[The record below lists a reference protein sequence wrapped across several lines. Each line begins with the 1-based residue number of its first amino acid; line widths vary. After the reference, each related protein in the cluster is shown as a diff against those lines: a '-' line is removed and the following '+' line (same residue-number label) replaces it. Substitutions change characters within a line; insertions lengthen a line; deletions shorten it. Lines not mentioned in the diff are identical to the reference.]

1 MKSYIY
7 QDEKSHKFWAVGQQ
21 GNELHISWG
30 KVGTQGQ
37 SQIKSFADAA
47 VAEKAELK
55 LIAEK
60 TKKGYVEDASAN
72 VHIPPV
78 TKVTPDVETSPE
90 SKNKRPWLADDA
102 AIPLTEDLNRFA
114 FPHRSRPRDIN
125 YLHKD
130 GQIWKRI
137 ANNTRAYDPDN
148 NYRSYPENW
157 QQAFT
162 ELQMRIL
169 GNKQTGSAQSDAALL
184 WSFWNSYSADELVDD
199 LIIRCGLETTVEIAL
214 LALQLKYKSVKGV
227 VTTIIPPDHEAESLP
242 NWHQRLCHH
251 LSLASEN
258 EWQRCV
264 DKVLTAIPT
273 LSPARQPFAAL
284 LLPERPD
291 IANAM
296 ALRYADQNV
305 PAMTWLRLVI
315 TDDTALST
323 VEKYDFP
330 PLYRDFRNF
339 RAYLA
344 MLLANNGIRG
354 VSQILLEFT
363 EEHSDNPTYLFERNS
378 ETENLVKW
386 LWKTNHPDA
395 IQILILAVIGK
406 KKHLE
411 YLSKACQKHPAAAIA
426 AYATLLAIHEDAQWR
441 NALIKLITIRPE
453 LVCDVIPW
461 VNAKAAGI
469 LSECRPQPVA
479 EECEYATVD
488 MLPELFVSP
497 PWMTKEKKKN
507 TPVFDLPVLPV
518 PSVSDITP
526 EITKTITRSFSVAH
540 FQQIAQQQATKQTL
554 FTDLPAMKKVSWE
567 ANFVSLTPEQQI
579 LWHLGFDEWMKGE
592 GEGKYEKIPAP
603 QSAIDALLR
612 FDFPALKDEFTRYH
626 NQHSDHWHSW
636 NAWHIYALC
645 YLPGKQSIEFLN
657 KIINEERFKGELD
670 ILAIFGSAAIPAFM
684 TCLQREPQRLWIF
697 TLFLGVSELA
707 LPMAQRLQK
716 KMSYDDARNWLT
728 DYPHHA
734 AAGLLPV
741 ALGKHCQNREYA
753 RQALRLL
760 VNINQRE
767 TIEEIAQGYNQPDV
781 LAALA
786 TLFDSDPLEEYPA
799 KIAPLPGFYQFTL
812 WRRPRLKSN
821 NLPLPDDAM
830 RHLGTMLSFPR
841 DITAYAGLDI
851 IREIFTRES
860 LADFGWDLYTA
871 WMESGAPAKENWAF
885 TSLGILGND
894 DTARKLTPLIRAWPG
909 ESQHKRAVS
918 GLDVLADIGSDVALM
933 LLNGIARKIKFK
945 ALQEHA
951 REKINIVAENR
962 GLTMAELEDRLAP
975 DLGLDINGSL
985 TLDFGPRQFTVGF
998 NETLK
1003 PVVRDANGKVL
1014 KDLPKPNQSDD
1025 KTLATDAVNLFKQL
1039 KKDVRAIAS
1048 QQITRLEQ
1056 AMCQRRR
1063 WTTEQFRLFMV
1074 EHPLVRHLTRRL
1086 LWGVYTEENTLIA
1099 CFRVA
1104 EDSTYSD
1111 MQDELFTLPAGN
1123 IGIPHMLEIPPES
1136 AAAFRQIY
1144 ADYELLP
1151 PFQQLD
1157 RGSYRLADN
1166 ERNTHELTR
1175 WSGRLCQA
1183 GRIVGL
1189 ERRGWQRLEESGSV
1203 YAMRKS
1209 TPYGDLEL
1217 ETEHFS
1223 LIYGETGY
1231 GDLLPVESVKI
1242 TSPDDRYGKQP
1253 LLTFSMLDDITASEL
1268 INDIESLFD

>member
-1 MKSYIY
+1 MRHFIY
-7 QDEKSHKFWAVGQQ
+7 QDEKSHKFWAVEQQ
-21 GNELHISWG
+21 DNELHISWG
-30 KVGTQGQ
+30 KIGTHGQ

-47 VAEKAELK
+47 AAAKAQQK

-60 TKKGYVEDASAN
+60 TKKGYVENASAN
-72 VHIPPV
+72 VHIPPI
-78 TKVTPDVETSPE
+78 TKATPEVETSPE
-90 SKNKRPWLADDA
+90 SKNQRPWLADDA
-102 AIPLTEDLNRFA
+102 VIRLTDDINRFA
-114 FPHRSRPRDIN
+114 FPHRSRPREIN

-130 GQIWKRI
+130 GQIWQLI
-137 ANNTRAYDPDN
+137 ANNTKAYDPAN

-157 QQAFT
+157 QQAFA
-162 ELQMRIL
+162 ELQMRVQ
-169 GNKQTGSAQSDAALL
+169 GNQQTGSVQSDAALL
-184 WSFWNSYSADELVDD
+184 WSFWNSYSADELIDD
-199 LIIRCGLETTVEIAL
+199 LVIRCGLESAVEIAL
-214 LALQLKYKSVKGV
+214 LALQLRYKPVKAD
-227 VTTIIPPDHEAESLP
+227 VTTIIPPDLKAESLP

-251 LSLASEN
+251 LSLASED

-264 DKVLTAIPT
+264 DKVLAAIPS

-284 LLPERPD
+284 LIPERPD

-296 ALRYADQNV
+296 ALHYADQNV
-305 PAMTWLRLVI
+305 PAMTWLSMMVS
-315 TDDTALST
+315 DDVALAT
-323 VEKYDFP
+323 LEKYGFP
-330 PLYRDFRNF
+330 PLYNDFRK
-339 RAYLA
+339 YLA
-344 MLLANNGIRG
+344 TLLANNGMRG
-354 VSQILLEFT
+354 VSRILLKLPVDYPVKYTDLFT
-363 EEHSDNPTYLFERNS
+363 HIHANAED
-378 ETENLVKW
+378 LVKW

-395 IQILILAVIGK
+395 IQILILGVNGK

-426 AYATLLAIHEDAQWR
+426 AYATLLAIHEDKEWR
-441 NALIKLITIRPE
+441 KALVKLITATPE

-488 MLPELFVSP
+488 MLPELLVSP

-518 PSVSDITP
+518 PSVSDVTP
-526 EITKTITRSFSVAH
+526 EITKKLTRTYLVTH

-554 FTDLPAMKKVSWE
+554 FTDLPPIKKASWE
-567 ANFVSLTPEQQI
+567 KHLIPLTPEQQI
-579 LWHLGFDEWMKGE
+579 LWHLGFEKWRESGE
-592 GEGKYEKIPAP
+592 KIYEKIPAP
-603 QSAIDALLR
+603 QSAVDALLR
-612 FDFPALKDEFTRYH
+612 FDFPALNAEFVQYH
-626 NQHSDHWHSW
+626 NNAYKSW
-636 NAWHIYALC
+636 NLIALC
-645 YLPGKQSIEFLN
+645 YLPGQQAISFLN
-657 KIINEERFKGELD
+657 QIVKEDNYSGEGN

-684 TCLQREPQRLWIF
+684 ACLQRDPRRLCF
-697 TLFLGVSELA
+697 FPFFLGVSELA
-707 LPMAQRLQK
+707 LPMAQQLQK
-716 KMSYDDARNWLT
+716 KMSYEDARNWLT
-728 DYPHHA
+728 DYPRHA

-741 ALGKHCQNREYA
+741 ALGKKGKDRDCV

-760 VNINQRE
+760 VNLNQRE

-799 KIAPLPGFYQFTL
+799 KIAPLSGFYQFTL

-821 NLPLPDDAM
+821 NLPLSDDAM

-860 LADFGWDLYTA
+860 LAEFGWDLYTA
-871 WMESGAPAKENWAF
+871 WTEAGAPAKENWAF

-975 DLGLDINGSL
+975 DLGLDSSGSL
-985 TLDFGPRQFTVGF
+985 ILDFGPRKFTVGF
-998 NETLK
+998 DETLK
-1003 PVVRDANGKVL
+1003 PVVCDANGKVL

-1063 WTTEQFRLFMV
+1063 WTAEQFRLFLV

-1086 LWGVYTEENTLIA
+1086 LWGVYNDENALIT

-1111 MQDELFTLPAGN
+1111 AQDELFMLPAGN
-1123 IGIPHMLEIPPES
+1123 IGIPHVLEISPES

-1151 PFQQLD
+1151 PFQQLE
-1157 RGSYRLADN
+1157 RGSYHLADN

-1175 WSGRLCQA
+1175 WQGRLCQA

-1203 YAMRKS
+1203 YAMRKT
-1209 TPYGDLEL
+1209 TPHGDLEL
-1217 ETEHFS
+1217 ETEPFS

-1231 GDLLPVESVKI
+1231 GDQLPVESVKI
-1242 TSPDDRYGKQP
+1242 TSPDDRYGKQSS
-1253 LLTFSMLDDITASEL
+1253 LTFSMLDDITASEL

>member
-1 MKSYIY
+1 MRHFIY
-7 QDEKSHKFWAVGQQ
+7 QDEKSHKFWAVEQQ

-30 KVGTQGQ
+30 KVGTKGQ

-47 VAEKAELK
+47 AAAKAELK

-60 TKKGYVEDASAN
+60 TKKGYVENASAN
-72 VHIPPV
+72 VHIPPI
-78 TKVTPDVETSPE
+78 TKATPEVETSPE
-90 SKNKRPWLADDA
+90 SKNQRPWLADDA
-102 AIPLTEDLNRFA
+102 VIRLTDDINRFA
-114 FPHRSRPRDIN
+114 FPHRSRPREIN

-130 GQIWKRI
+130 GQIWQLI
-137 ANNTRAYDPDN
+137 ANNTRAYDPAN

-157 QQAFT
+157 QQAFA
-162 ELQMRIL
+162 ELQMRVQ
-169 GNKQTGSAQSDAALL
+169 GNQQTGSAQSDAALL
-184 WSFWNSYSADELVDD
+184 WCFWNSYSADELVDD
-199 LIIRCGLETTVEIAL
+199 LVIRCGLESAVEIAL
-214 LALQLKYKSVKGV
+214 LALQLRYKPVKGA
-227 VTTIIPPDHEAESLP
+227 VTTIIPPNHEAESLP
-242 NWHQRLCHH
+242 SWHQRLCHH
-251 LSLASEN
+251 LSLASED

-291 IANAM
+291 IAHAI

-305 PAMTWLRLVI
+305 PAMTWLSMMVS
-315 TDDTALST
+315 DDVALAIQ
-323 VEKYDFP
+323 EKYGFP
-330 PLYRDFRNF
+330 PLYNDFRK
-339 RAYLA
+339 YLA
-344 MLLANNGIRG
+344 TLLANNGMRG
-354 VSQILLEFT
+354 VSRILLKLPVDYPVKYTDLFT
-363 EEHSDNPTYLFERNS
+363 HIHANAED
-378 ETENLVKW
+378 LVKW

-395 IQILILAVIGK
+395 IQILILGVNGK

-426 AYATLLAIHEDAQWR
+426 AYATLLAIHENNEWR
-441 NALIKLITIRPE
+441 KALVKLITATPE
-453 LVCDVIPW
+453 LVCEVIPW

-469 LSECRPQPVA
+469 LSECRPLPVA

-488 MLPELFVSP
+488 MLPELLVSP

-518 PSVSDITP
+518 PSVSDVTP
-526 EITKTITRSFSVAH
+526 EITKKLTRTYLVTH

-554 FTDLPAMKKVSWE
+554 FTDLPPIKKASWE
-567 ANFVSLTPEQQI
+567 KHLIPLTPEQQI
-579 LWHLGFDEWMKGE
+579 LWHLGFEKWRESGE
-592 GEGKYEKIPAP
+592 KIYEKIPAP
-603 QSAIDALLR
+603 QSAVDALLR
-612 FDFPALKDEFTRYH
+612 FDFPALNAEFVQYH
-626 NQHSDHWHSW
+626 NNAYKSW
-636 NAWHIYALC
+636 NLIALC
-645 YLPGKQSIEFLN
+645 YLPGQQAISFLN
-657 KIINEERFKGELD
+657 QIVKEDNYSGEGN

-684 TCLQREPQRLWIF
+684 ACLQRDPRRLCF
-697 TLFLGVSELA
+697 FPFFLGVSELA
-707 LPMAQRLQK
+707 LPMAQQLQK
-716 KMSYDDARNWLT
+716 KMSYEDARNWLT
-728 DYPHHA
+728 DYPRHA

-741 ALGKHCQNREYA
+741 ALGKKGKDRDCA

-760 VNINQRE
+760 VNLNQRE

-799 KIAPLPGFYQFTL
+799 KIAPLSGFYQFTL

-821 NLPLPDDAM
+821 NLPLSDDAM

-860 LADFGWDLYTA
+860 LAEFGWDLYTA
-871 WMESGAPAKENWAF
+871 WTEAGAPAKENWAF

-975 DLGLDINGSL
+975 DLGLDSSGSL
-985 TLDFGPRQFTVGF
+985 ILDFGPRKFTVGF
-998 NETLK
+998 DETLK
-1003 PVVRDANGKVL
+1003 PVVCDANGKVL

-1063 WTTEQFRLFMV
+1063 WTAEQFRLFLV

-1086 LWGVYTEENTLIA
+1086 LWGVYNDENALIT

-1111 MQDELFTLPAGN
+1111 AQDELFTLPAGN
-1123 IGIPHMLEIPPES
+1123 IGIPHVLEISPES

-1151 PFQQLD
+1151 PFQQLE
-1157 RGSYRLADN
+1157 RGSYHLADN

-1175 WSGRLCQA
+1175 WQGRLCQA

-1203 YAMRKS
+1203 YAMRKT
-1209 TPYGDLEL
+1209 TPHGDLEL
-1217 ETEHFS
+1217 ETEPFS

-1231 GDLLPVESVKI
+1231 GDQLPVESVKI
-1242 TSPDDRYGKQP
+1242 TSPDDRYGKQSS
-1253 LLTFSMLDDITASEL
+1253 LTFSMLDDITASEL

>member
-1 MKSYIY
+1 M
-7 QDEKSHKFWAVGQQ
+7 E
-21 GNELHISWG
+21 N
-30 KVGTQGQ
+30 
-37 SQIKSFADAA
+37 
-47 VAEKAELK
+47 
-55 LIAEK
+55 
-60 TKKGYVEDASAN
+60 ASAN
-72 VHIPPV
+72 VHIPPI
-78 TKVTPDVETSPE
+78 TKATPEVETSPE
-90 SKNKRPWLADDA
+90 SKNQRPWLADDA
-102 AIPLTEDLNRFA
+102 VIRLTDDINRFA
-114 FPHRSRPRDIN
+114 FPHRSRPREIN

-130 GQIWKRI
+130 GQIWQLI
-137 ANNTRAYDPDN
+137 ANNTRAYDPAN

-157 QQAFT
+157 QQAFA
-162 ELQMRIL
+162 ELQMRVQ
-169 GNKQTGSAQSDAALL
+169 GNQQTGSAQSDAALL
-184 WSFWNSYSADELVDD
+184 WCFWNSYSADELVDD
-199 LIIRCGLETTVEIAL
+199 LVIRCGLESAVEIAL
-214 LALQLKYKSVKGV
+214 LALQLRYKPVKGA
-227 VTTIIPPDHEAESLP
+227 VTTIIPPNHEAESLP
-242 NWHQRLCHH
+242 SWHQRLCHH
-251 LSLASEN
+251 LSLASED

-291 IANAM
+291 IAHAI

-305 PAMTWLRLVI
+305 PAMTWLSMMVS
-315 TDDTALST
+315 DDVALAIQ
-323 VEKYDFP
+323 EKYGFP
-330 PLYRDFRNF
+330 PLYNDFRK
-339 RAYLA
+339 YLA
-344 MLLANNGIRG
+344 TLLANNGMRG
-354 VSQILLEFT
+354 VSRILLKLPVDYPVKYTDLFT
-363 EEHSDNPTYLFERNS
+363 HIHANAED
-378 ETENLVKW
+378 LVKW

-395 IQILILAVIGK
+395 IQILILGVNGK

-426 AYATLLAIHEDAQWR
+426 AYATLLAIHENNEWR
-441 NALIKLITIRPE
+441 KALVKLITATPE
-453 LVCDVIPW
+453 LVCEVIPW

-469 LSECRPQPVA
+469 LSECRPLPVA

-488 MLPELFVSP
+488 MLPELLVSP

-518 PSVSDITP
+518 PSVSDVTP
-526 EITKTITRSFSVAH
+526 EITKKLTRTYLVTH

-554 FTDLPAMKKVSWE
+554 FTDLPPIKKASWE
-567 ANFVSLTPEQQI
+567 KHLIPLTPEQQI
-579 LWHLGFDEWMKGE
+579 LWHLGFEKWRESGE
-592 GEGKYEKIPAP
+592 KIYEKIPAP
-603 QSAIDALLR
+603 QSAVDALLR
-612 FDFPALKDEFTRYH
+612 FDFPALNAEFVQYH
-626 NQHSDHWHSW
+626 NNAYKSW
-636 NAWHIYALC
+636 NLIALC
-645 YLPGKQSIEFLN
+645 YLPGQQAISFLN
-657 KIINEERFKGELD
+657 QIVKEDNYSGEGN

-684 TCLQREPQRLWIF
+684 ACLQRDPRRLCF
-697 TLFLGVSELA
+697 FPFFLGVSELA
-707 LPMAQRLQK
+707 LPMAQQLQK
-716 KMSYDDARNWLT
+716 KMSYEDARNWLT
-728 DYPHHA
+728 DYPRHA

-741 ALGKHCQNREYA
+741 ALGKKGKDRDCA

-760 VNINQRE
+760 VNLNQRE

-799 KIAPLPGFYQFTL
+799 KIAPLSGFYQFTL

-821 NLPLPDDAM
+821 NLPLSDDAM

-860 LADFGWDLYTA
+860 LAEFGWDLYTA
-871 WMESGAPAKENWAF
+871 WTEAGAPAKENWAF

-975 DLGLDINGSL
+975 DLGLDSSGSL
-985 TLDFGPRQFTVGF
+985 ILDFGPRKFTVGF
-998 NETLK
+998 DETLK
-1003 PVVRDANGKVL
+1003 PVVCDANGKVL

-1063 WTTEQFRLFMV
+1063 WTAEQFRLFLV

-1086 LWGVYTEENTLIA
+1086 LWGVYNDENALIT

-1111 MQDELFTLPAGN
+1111 AQDELFTLPAGN
-1123 IGIPHMLEIPPES
+1123 IGIPHVLEISPES

-1151 PFQQLD
+1151 PFQQLE
-1157 RGSYRLADN
+1157 RGSYHLADN

-1175 WSGRLCQA
+1175 WQGRLCQA

-1203 YAMRKS
+1203 YAMRKT
-1209 TPYGDLEL
+1209 TPHGDLEL
-1217 ETEHFS
+1217 ETEPFS

-1231 GDLLPVESVKI
+1231 GDQLPVESVKI
-1242 TSPDDRYGKQP
+1242 TSPDDRYGKQSS
-1253 LLTFSMLDDITASEL
+1253 LTFSMLDDITASEL

>member
-1 MKSYIY
+1 MRHFIY
-7 QDEKSHKFWAVGQQ
+7 QDEKSHKFWAVEQQ

-37 SQIKSFADAA
+37 SQVKNFADVAA
-47 VAEKAELK
+47 AEKAKLK

-60 TKKGYVEDASAN
+60 TKKGYVENASAN
-72 VHIPPV
+72 VHIPPI
-78 TKVTPDVETSPE
+78 TKATPEVETSPE
-90 SKNKRPWLADDA
+90 SKNQRPWLADDA
-102 AIPLTEDLNRFA
+102 VIRLTDDINRFA
-114 FPHRSRPRDIN
+114 FPHRSRPREIN

-130 GQIWKRI
+130 GQIWQLI
-137 ANNTRAYDPDN
+137 ANNTRAYDPAN

-157 QQAFT
+157 QQAFA
-162 ELQMRIL
+162 ELQMRVQ
-169 GNKQTGSAQSDAALL
+169 GNQQTGSAQSDAALL
-184 WSFWNSYSADELVDD
+184 WCFWNSYSADELVDD
-199 LIIRCGLETTVEIAL
+199 LVIRCGLESAVEIAL
-214 LALQLKYKSVKGV
+214 LALQLRYKPVKGA
-227 VTTIIPPDHEAESLP
+227 VTTIIPPNHEAESLP
-242 NWHQRLCHH
+242 SWHQRLCHH
-251 LSLASEN
+251 LSLASED

-291 IANAM
+291 IAHAI

-305 PAMTWLRLVI
+305 PAMTWLSMMVS
-315 TDDTALST
+315 DDVALAIQ
-323 VEKYDFP
+323 EKYGFP
-330 PLYRDFRNF
+330 PLYNDFRK
-339 RAYLA
+339 YLA
-344 MLLANNGIRG
+344 TLLANNGMRG
-354 VSQILLEFT
+354 VSRILLKLPVDYPVKYTDLFT
-363 EEHSDNPTYLFERNS
+363 HIHANAED
-378 ETENLVKW
+378 LVKW

-395 IQILILAVIGK
+395 IQILILGVNGK

-426 AYATLLAIHEDAQWR
+426 AYATLLAIHENNEWR
-441 NALIKLITIRPE
+441 KALVKLITATPE
-453 LVCDVIPW
+453 LVCEVIPW

-469 LSECRPQPVA
+469 LSECRPLPVA

-488 MLPELFVSP
+488 MLPELLVSP

-518 PSVSDITP
+518 PSVSDVTP
-526 EITKTITRSFSVAH
+526 EITKKLTRTYLVTH

-554 FTDLPAMKKVSWE
+554 FTDLPPIKKASWE
-567 ANFVSLTPEQQI
+567 KHLIPLTPEQQI
-579 LWHLGFDEWMKGE
+579 LWHLGFEKWRESGE
-592 GEGKYEKIPAP
+592 KIYEKIPAP
-603 QSAIDALLR
+603 QSAVDALLR
-612 FDFPALKDEFTRYH
+612 FDFPALNAEFVQYH
-626 NQHSDHWHSW
+626 NNAYKSW
-636 NAWHIYALC
+636 NLIALC
-645 YLPGKQSIEFLN
+645 YLPGQQAISFLN
-657 KIINEERFKGELD
+657 QIVKEDNYSGEGN

-684 TCLQREPQRLWIF
+684 ACLQRDPRRLCF
-697 TLFLGVSELA
+697 FPFFLGVSELA
-707 LPMAQRLQK
+707 LPMAQQLQK
-716 KMSYDDARNWLT
+716 KMSYEDARNWLT
-728 DYPHHA
+728 DYPRHA

-741 ALGKHCQNREYA
+741 ALGKKGKDRDCA

-760 VNINQRE
+760 VNLNQRE

-799 KIAPLPGFYQFTL
+799 KIAPLSGFYQFTL

-821 NLPLPDDAM
+821 NLPLSDDAM

-860 LADFGWDLYTA
+860 LAEFGWDLYTA
-871 WMESGAPAKENWAF
+871 WTEAGAPAKENWAF

-975 DLGLDINGSL
+975 DLGLDSSGSL
-985 TLDFGPRQFTVGF
+985 ILDFGPRKFTVGF
-998 NETLK
+998 DETLK
-1003 PVVRDANGKVL
+1003 PVVCDANGKVL

-1063 WTTEQFRLFMV
+1063 WTAEQFRLFLV

-1111 MQDELFTLPAGN
+1111 AQDQLFTLPAGN
-1123 IGIPHMLEIPPES
+1123 IGIPHVLEIPPES

-1144 ADYELLP
+1144 VDYELLP
-1151 PFQQLD
+1151 PFQQLE
-1157 RGSYRLADN
+1157 RGSYHLADN
-1166 ERNTHELTR
+1166 ERNVHELSR
-1175 WSGRLCQA
+1175 WNGRLCQA

-1209 TPYGDLEL
+1209 TPYGALEL
-1217 ETEHFS
+1217 ETEPFS

-1231 GDLLPVESVKI
+1231 SDLLPVESVKI
-1242 TSPDDRYGKQP
+1242 TAPYDRYGKQSSP
-1253 LLTFSMLDDITASEL
+1253 TFSVLDNITASEL

>member
-1 MKSYIY
+1 MRHFIY
-7 QDEKSHKFWAVGQQ
+7 QDEKSHKFWAVEQQ

-37 SQIKSFADAA
+37 SQVKNFADVAA
-47 VAEKAELK
+47 AEKAKLK

-60 TKKGYVEDASAN
+60 TKKGYVENASAN
-72 VHIPPV
+72 VHIPPI
-78 TKVTPDVETSPE
+78 TKATPEVETSPE
-90 SKNKRPWLADDA
+90 SKNQRPWLADDA
-102 AIPLTEDLNRFA
+102 VIRLTDDINRFA
-114 FPHRSRPRDIN
+114 FPHRSRPREIN

-130 GQIWKRI
+130 GQIWQLI
-137 ANNTRAYDPDN
+137 ANNTRAYDPAN

-157 QQAFT
+157 QQAFA
-162 ELQMRIL
+162 ELQMRVQ
-169 GNKQTGSAQSDAALL
+169 GNQQTGSAQSDAALL
-184 WSFWNSYSADELVDD
+184 WCFWNSYSADELVDD
-199 LIIRCGLETTVEIAL
+199 LVIRCGLESAVEIAL
-214 LALQLKYKSVKGV
+214 LALQLRYKPVKGA
-227 VTTIIPPDHEAESLP
+227 VTTIIPPNHEAESLP
-242 NWHQRLCHH
+242 SWHQRLCHH
-251 LSLASEN
+251 LSLASED

-291 IANAM
+291 IAHAI

-305 PAMTWLRLVI
+305 PAMTWLSMMVS
-315 TDDTALST
+315 DDVALAIQ
-323 VEKYDFP
+323 EKYGFP
-330 PLYRDFRNF
+330 PLYNDFRK
-339 RAYLA
+339 YLA
-344 MLLANNGIRG
+344 TLLANNGMRG
-354 VSQILLEFT
+354 VSRILLKLPVDYPVKYTDLFT
-363 EEHSDNPTYLFERNS
+363 HIHANAED
-378 ETENLVKW
+378 LVKW

-395 IQILILAVIGK
+395 IQILILGVNGK

-426 AYATLLAIHEDAQWR
+426 AYATLLAIHENNEWR
-441 NALIKLITIRPE
+441 KALVKLITATPE
-453 LVCDVIPW
+453 LVCEVIPW

-469 LSECRPQPVA
+469 LSECRPLPVA

-488 MLPELFVSP
+488 MLPELLVSP

-518 PSVSDITP
+518 PSVSDVTP
-526 EITKTITRSFSVAH
+526 EITKKLTRTYLVTH

-554 FTDLPAMKKVSWE
+554 FTDLPPIKKASWE
-567 ANFVSLTPEQQI
+567 KHLIPLTPEQQI
-579 LWHLGFDEWMKGE
+579 LWHLGFEKWRESGE
-592 GEGKYEKIPAP
+592 KIYEKIPAP
-603 QSAIDALLR
+603 QSAVDALLR
-612 FDFPALKDEFTRYH
+612 FDFPALNAEFVQYH
-626 NQHSDHWHSW
+626 NNAYKSW
-636 NAWHIYALC
+636 NLIALC
-645 YLPGKQSIEFLN
+645 YLPGQQAISFLN
-657 KIINEERFKGELD
+657 QIVKEDNYSGEGN

-684 TCLQREPQRLWIF
+684 ACLQRDPRRLCF
-697 TLFLGVSELA
+697 FPFFLGVSELA
-707 LPMAQRLQK
+707 LPMAQQLQK
-716 KMSYDDARNWLT
+716 KMSYEDARNWLT
-728 DYPHHA
+728 DYPRHA

-741 ALGKHCQNREYA
+741 ALGKKGKDRDCA

-760 VNINQRE
+760 VNLNQRE

-799 KIAPLPGFYQFTL
+799 KIAPLSGFYQFTL

-821 NLPLPDDAM
+821 NLPLSDDAM

-860 LADFGWDLYTA
+860 LAEFGWDLYTA
-871 WMESGAPAKENWAF
+871 WTEAGAPAKENWAF

-975 DLGLDINGSL
+975 DLGLDSSGSL
-985 TLDFGPRQFTVGF
+985 ILDFGPRKFTVGF
-998 NETLK
+998 DETLK
-1003 PVVRDANGKVL
+1003 PVVCDANGKVL

-1063 WTTEQFRLFMV
+1063 WTAEQFRLFLV

-1111 MQDELFTLPAGN
+1111 AQDQLFTLPAGN
-1123 IGIPHMLEIPPES
+1123 IGIPHVLEIPPES

-1144 ADYELLP
+1144 VDYELLP
-1151 PFQQLD
+1151 PFQQLE
-1157 RGSYRLADN
+1157 RGSYHLADN
-1166 ERNTHELTR
+1166 EHNVHELSR
-1175 WSGRLCQA
+1175 WNGRLCQA

-1209 TPYGDLEL
+1209 TPYGALEL
-1217 ETEHFS
+1217 ETEPFS

-1231 GDLLPVESVKI
+1231 SDLLPVESVKI
-1242 TSPDDRYGKQP
+1242 TAPYDRYGKQSSP
-1253 LLTFSMLDDITASEL
+1253 TFSVLDNITASEL

>member
-1 MKSYIY
+1 MRHFIY
-7 QDEKSHKFWAVGQQ
+7 QDEKSHKFWAVEQQ

-37 SQIKSFADAA
+37 SQVKNFADVAA
-47 VAEKAELK
+47 AEKAKLK

-60 TKKGYVEDASAN
+60 TKKGYVENASAN
-72 VHIPPV
+72 VHIPPI
-78 TKVTPDVETSPE
+78 TKATPEVETSPE
-90 SKNKRPWLADDA
+90 SKNQRPWLADDA
-102 AIPLTEDLNRFA
+102 VIRLTDDINRFA
-114 FPHRSRPRDIN
+114 FPHRSRPREIN

-130 GQIWKRI
+130 GQIWQLI
-137 ANNTRAYDPDN
+137 ANNTRAYDPAN

-157 QQAFT
+157 QQAFA
-162 ELQMRIL
+162 ELQMRVQ
-169 GNKQTGSAQSDAALL
+169 GNQQTGSAQSDAALL
-184 WSFWNSYSADELVDD
+184 WCFWNSYSADELVDD
-199 LIIRCGLETTVEIAL
+199 LVIRCGLESAVEIAL
-214 LALQLKYKSVKGV
+214 LALQLRYKPVKGA
-227 VTTIIPPDHEAESLP
+227 VTTIIPPNHEAESLP
-242 NWHQRLCHH
+242 SWHQRLCHH
-251 LSLASEN
+251 LSLASED

-291 IANAM
+291 IAHAI

-305 PAMTWLRLVI
+305 PAMTWLSMMVS
-315 TDDTALST
+315 DDVALAIQ
-323 VEKYDFP
+323 EKYGFP
-330 PLYRDFRNF
+330 PLYNDFRK
-339 RAYLA
+339 YLA
-344 MLLANNGIRG
+344 TLLANNGMRG
-354 VSQILLEFT
+354 VSRILLKLPVDYPVKYTDLFT
-363 EEHSDNPTYLFERNS
+363 HIHANAED
-378 ETENLVKW
+378 LVKW

-395 IQILILAVIGK
+395 IQILILGVNGK

-426 AYATLLAIHEDAQWR
+426 AYATLLAIHENNEWR
-441 NALIKLITIRPE
+441 KALVKLITATPE
-453 LVCDVIPW
+453 LVCEVIPW

-469 LSECRPQPVA
+469 LSECRPLPVA

-488 MLPELFVSP
+488 MLPELLVSP

-518 PSVSDITP
+518 PSVSDVTP
-526 EITKTITRSFSVAH
+526 EITKKLTRTYLVTH

-554 FTDLPAMKKVSWE
+554 FTDLPPIKKASWE
-567 ANFVSLTPEQQI
+567 KQLIPLTPEQQI
-579 LWHLGFDEWMKGE
+579 LWHLGFEKWRESGE
-592 GEGKYEKIPAP
+592 KIYEKIPAP
-603 QSAIDALLR
+603 QSAVDALLR
-612 FDFPALKDEFTRYH
+612 FDFPALNAEFVQYH
-626 NQHSDHWHSW
+626 NNAYKSW
-636 NAWHIYALC
+636 NLIALC
-645 YLPGKQSIEFLN
+645 YLPGQQAISFLN
-657 KIINEERFKGELD
+657 QIVKEDNYSGEGN

-684 TCLQREPQRLWIF
+684 ACLQRDPRRLCF
-697 TLFLGVSELA
+697 FPFFLGVSELA
-707 LPMAQRLQK
+707 LPMAQQLQK
-716 KMSYDDARNWLT
+716 KMSYEDARNWLT
-728 DYPHHA
+728 DYPRHA

-741 ALGKHCQNREYA
+741 ALGKKGKDRDCA

-760 VNINQRE
+760 VNLNQRE

-799 KIAPLPGFYQFTL
+799 KIAPLSGFYQFTL

-821 NLPLPDDAM
+821 NLPLSDDAM

-860 LADFGWDLYTA
+860 LAEFGWDLYTA
-871 WMESGAPAKENWAF
+871 WTEAGAPAKENWAF

-975 DLGLDINGSL
+975 DLGLDSSGSL
-985 TLDFGPRQFTVGF
+985 ILDFGPRKFTVGF
-998 NETLK
+998 DETLK
-1003 PVVRDANGKVL
+1003 PVVCDANGKVL

-1063 WTTEQFRLFMV
+1063 WTAEQFRLFLV

-1111 MQDELFTLPAGN
+1111 AQDQLFTLPAGN
-1123 IGIPHMLEIPPES
+1123 IGIPHVLEIPPES

-1144 ADYELLP
+1144 VDYELLP
-1151 PFQQLD
+1151 PFQQLE
-1157 RGSYRLADN
+1157 RGSYHLADN
-1166 ERNTHELTR
+1166 ERNVHELSR
-1175 WSGRLCQA
+1175 WNGRLCQA
-1183 GRIVGL
+1183 GHIVGL

-1209 TPYGDLEL
+1209 TPYGALEL
-1217 ETEHFS
+1217 ETEPFS

-1231 GDLLPVESVKI
+1231 SDLLPVESVKI
-1242 TSPDDRYGKQP
+1242 TAPYDRYGKQSSP
-1253 LLTFSMLDDITASEL
+1253 TFSVLDNITASEL

>member
-1 MKSYIY
+1 MRHFIY
-7 QDEKSHKFWAVGQQ
+7 QDEKSHKFWAVEQQ
-21 GNELHISWG
+21 GNELHINWG
-30 KVGTQGQ
+30 KVGTNGQ

-47 VAEKAELK
+47 AAAKAELK

-60 TKKGYVEDASAN
+60 TKKGYVENASAN
-72 VHIPPV
+72 VHIPPI
-78 TKVTPDVETSPE
+78 TKATPEVETSPE
-90 SKNKRPWLADDA
+90 SKNQRPWLADDA
-102 AIPLTEDLNRFA
+102 VIRLTDDINRFA
-114 FPHRSRPRDIN
+114 FPHRSRPREIN

-130 GQIWKRI
+130 GQIWQLI
-137 ANNTRAYDPDN
+137 ANNTRAYDPAN

-157 QQAFT
+157 QQAFA
-162 ELQMRIL
+162 ELQMRVQ
-169 GNKQTGSAQSDAALL
+169 GNQQTGSAQSDAALL

-199 LIIRCGLETTVEIAL
+199 LVIRCGLESAVEIAL
-214 LALQLKYKSVKGV
+214 LALQLRYKPVKGA
-227 VTTIIPPDHEAESLP
+227 VTTIIPPNHKAESLP
-242 NWHQRLCHH
+242 SWHQRLCHH
-251 LSLASEN
+251 LSLASED

-264 DKVLTAIPT
+264 DKVLAAIPT

-284 LLPERPD
+284 LLPECPD

-296 ALRYADQNV
+296 ALRYVDQNV
-305 PAMTWLRLVI
+305 PAMTWLSMMVS
-315 TDDTALST
+315 DDVALAIQ
-323 VEKYDFP
+323 EKYGFP
-330 PLYRDFRNF
+330 PLYNDFRK
-339 RAYLA
+339 YLA
-344 MLLANNGIRG
+344 TLLANNGMRG
-354 VSQILLEFT
+354 VSRILLKLPVDYPVKYTDLFT
-363 EEHSDNPTYLFERNS
+363 HIHANA
-378 ETENLVKW
+378 ENLVKW

-395 IQILILAVIGK
+395 IQILILGVIGK

-411 YLSKACQKHPAAAIA
+411 YLSKASQKHPAAAIA
-426 AYATLLAIHEDAQWR
+426 AYATLLAIHEDKEWR
-441 NALIKLITIRPE
+441 KALVKLITATPE

-488 MLPELFVSP
+488 MLPELLVSP

-518 PSVSDITP
+518 PSVSDVTP
-526 EITKTITRSFSVAH
+526 EITKKLTRTYLVTH

-554 FTDLPAMKKVSWE
+554 FTDLPPMKKASWE
-567 ANFVSLTPEQQI
+567 KQLIPLTPEQQI
-579 LWHLGFDEWMKGE
+579 LWHLGFEKWRESGE
-592 GEGKYEKIPAP
+592 KIYEKIPAP
-603 QSAIDALLR
+603 QSAVDALLR
-612 FDFPALKDEFTRYH
+612 FDFPALNAEFVQYH
-626 NQHSDHWHSW
+626 NNAYKSW
-636 NAWHIYALC
+636 NLIALC
-645 YLPGKQSIEFLN
+645 YLPGQQAISFLN
-657 KIINEERFKGELD
+657 QIVKEDNYSGEGN

-684 TCLQREPQRLWIF
+684 ACLQRDPRRLCF
-697 TLFLGVSELA
+697 FPFFLGVSELA
-707 LPMAQRLQK
+707 LPMAQQLQK
-716 KMSYDDARNWLT
+716 KMSYEDARNWLT
-728 DYPHHA
+728 DYPRHA

-741 ALGKHCQNREYA
+741 ALGKKGKDRDCA

-760 VNINQRE
+760 VNLNQRE

-799 KIAPLPGFYQFTL
+799 KIAPLSGFYQFTL

-821 NLPLPDDAM
+821 NLPLSDDAM

-860 LADFGWDLYTA
+860 LAEFGWDLYTA
-871 WMESGAPAKENWAF
+871 WTEAGAPAKENWAF

-975 DLGLDINGSL
+975 DLGLDSSGSL
-985 TLDFGPRQFTVGF
+985 ILDFGPRKFTVGF
-998 NETLK
+998 DETLK
-1003 PVVRDANGKVL
+1003 PVVCDANGKVL
-1014 KDLPKPNQSDD
+1014 KDLPKPNQSDE
-1025 KTLATDAVNLFKQL
+1025 KTQATDAVNLFKQL

-1048 QQITRLEQ
+1048 QQIDRLEQ

-1063 WTTEQFRLFMV
+1063 WTAEQFRLFLV

-1111 MQDELFTLPAGN
+1111 AQDELFTLPAGN
-1123 IGIPHMLEIPPES
+1123 IGIPHVLEIPPES

-1144 ADYELLP
+1144 VDYELLP
-1151 PFQQLD
+1151 PFQQLE
-1157 RGSYRLADN
+1157 RGSYHLADN
-1166 ERNTHELTR
+1166 ERNVHELSR
-1175 WSGRLCQA
+1175 WNGRLCQA

-1203 YAMRKS
+1203 YAMRKT
-1209 TPYGDLEL
+1209 TPHGDLEL
-1217 ETEHFS
+1217 ETEPFS

-1231 GDLLPVESVKI
+1231 GDQLPVESVKI
-1242 TSPDDRYGKQP
+1242 TSPDDRYGKQSS
-1253 LLTFSMLDDITASEL
+1253 LTFSMLDDITASEL

>member
-1 MKSYIY
+1 MRHFIY
-7 QDEKSHKFWAVGQQ
+7 QDEKSHKFWAVEQQ
-21 GNELHISWG
+21 DNELHISWG
-30 KVGTQGQ
+30 KVGTNGQ
-37 SQIKSFADAA
+37 SQIKSFSDAA
-47 VAEKAELK
+47 AAAKAELK

-60 TKKGYVEDASAN
+60 TKKGYVENASAN
-72 VHIPPV
+72 VHISPI
-78 TKVTPDVETSPE
+78 TKATPEVETSPE
-90 SKNKRPWLADDA
+90 SKNQRPWLADDA
-102 AIPLTEDLNRFA
+102 VIPVTDDINRFA
-114 FPHRSRPRDIN
+114 FPHRSRPREIN
-125 YLHKD
+125 YLRKD
-130 GQIWKRI
+130 GEIWKRI
-137 ANNTRAYDPDN
+137 ADNTRAYDPDN
-148 NYRSYPENW
+148 NYRAYPENW
-157 QQAFT
+157 QQAFA

-169 GNKQTGSAQSDAALL
+169 GNQQTGSVQSDAALL

-199 LIIRCGLETTVEIAL
+199 LVIRCGLDSAVEIAL
-214 LALQLKYKSVKGV
+214 LALQLRYNPVKRA
-227 VTTIIPPDHEAESLP
+227 VTTIIPPNHEAESLP

-251 LSLASEN
+251 LSLASED

-264 DKVLTAIPT
+264 DKVLAAIPT

-284 LLPERPD
+284 LIPERPD

-296 ALRYADQNV
+296 ALHYADQNV
-305 PAMTWLRLVI
+305 PAMTWLSMMVS
-315 TDDTALST
+315 DDVALAT
-323 VEKYDFP
+323 LEKYGFP
-330 PLYRDFRNF
+330 PLYNDFRK
-339 RAYLA
+339 YLA
-344 MLLANNGIRG
+344 TLLANNGMRG
-354 VSQILLEFT
+354 VSRILLKLPVDYPVKYTDLFT
-363 EEHSDNPTYLFERNS
+363 NIHANAED
-378 ETENLVKW
+378 LVKW

-395 IQILILAVIGK
+395 IQILILGVIGK

-411 YLSKACQKHPAAAIA
+411 YLSKASQKHPAAAIA
-426 AYATLLAIHEDAQWR
+426 AYATLLAIHENKEWR
-441 NALIKLITIRPE
+441 KALVKLITATPE

-479 EECEYATVD
+479 EKCEYATVD
-488 MLPELFVSP
+488 MLPKLLVSP

-518 PSVSDITP
+518 PSVSDVTP
-526 EITKTITRSFSVAH
+526 EITKKLTRTYLVTH

-554 FTDLPAMKKVSWE
+554 FTDLPPIKKASWE
-567 ANFVSLTPEQQI
+567 KHLIPLTPEQQI
-579 LWHLGFDEWMKGE
+579 LWHLGFEKWRESGE
-592 GEGKYEKIPAP
+592 KIYEKVPAP
-603 QSAIDALLR
+603 QSAVDALLR
-612 FDFPALKDEFTRYH
+612 FDFPALNAEFVQYH
-626 NQHSDHWHSW
+626 NNAYKSW
-636 NAWHIYALC
+636 NLIALC
-645 YLPGKQSIEFLN
+645 YLPGQQAISFLN
-657 KIINEERFKGELD
+657 QIVKEDNYSGEGN

-684 TCLQREPQRLWIF
+684 ACLQRDPRRLCF
-697 TLFLGVSELA
+697 FPFFLGVSELA
-707 LPMAQRLQK
+707 LPMAQQLQK
-716 KMSYDDARNWLT
+716 KMSYEDARNWLT
-728 DYPHHA
+728 DYPRHA

-741 ALGKHCQNREYA
+741 ALGKKGKDRDCA

-760 VNINQRE
+760 VNLNQRE

-799 KIAPLPGFYQFTL
+799 KIAPLSGFYQFTL

-821 NLPLPDDAM
+821 NLPLSDDAM

-860 LADFGWDLYTA
+860 LAEFGWDLYTA
-871 WMESGAPAKENWAF
+871 WTEAGAPAKENWAF

-975 DLGLDINGSL
+975 DLRLDSSGSL
-985 TLDFGPRQFTVGF
+985 ILDFGPRKFTVGF
-998 NETLK
+998 DETLK
-1003 PVVRDANGKVL
+1003 PVVCDANGKVL

-1063 WTTEQFRLFMV
+1063 WTAEQFSLFLV

-1086 LWGVYTEENTLIA
+1086 LWGVYNDENALIT

-1111 MQDELFTLPAGN
+1111 AQDELFTLPAGN
-1123 IGIPHMLEIPPES
+1123 IGIPHVLEIPPES

-1144 ADYELLP
+1144 VDYELLP
-1151 PFQQLD
+1151 PFQQLE
-1157 RGSYRLADN
+1157 RGSYHLADN
-1166 ERNTHELTR
+1166 ERNVHELSR
-1175 WSGRLCQA
+1175 WDGRLCQA

-1209 TPYGDLEL
+1209 TPYGALEL
-1217 ETEHFS
+1217 ETEPFS

-1231 GDLLPVESVKI
+1231 SDLLPVESVKI
-1242 TSPDDRYGKQP
+1242 TAPYDRYGKQSSP
-1253 LLTFSMLDDITASEL
+1253 TFSMLDDITASEL

>member
-1 MKSYIY
+1 MRHFIY
-7 QDEKSHKFWAVGQQ
+7 QDEKSHKFWAVEQQ

-37 SQIKSFADAA
+37 SQVKNFADVAA
-47 VAEKAELK
+47 AEKAKLK

-60 TKKGYVEDASAN
+60 TKKGYVENASAN
-72 VHIPPV
+72 VHIPPI
-78 TKVTPDVETSPE
+78 TKATPEVETSPE
-90 SKNKRPWLADDA
+90 SKNQRPWLADDA
-102 AIPLTEDLNRFA
+102 VIRLTDDINRFA
-114 FPHRSRPRDIN
+114 FPHRSRPREIN

-130 GQIWKRI
+130 GQIWQHI
-137 ANNTRAYDPDN
+137 ANNTRAYDPAN

-157 QQAFT
+157 QQAFA
-162 ELQMRIL
+162 ELQMRVQ
-169 GNKQTGSAQSDAALL
+169 GNQQTGSAQSDAALL
-184 WSFWNSYSADELVDD
+184 WCFWNSYSADELVDD
-199 LIIRCGLETTVEIAL
+199 LVIRCGLESAVEIAL
-214 LALQLKYKSVKGV
+214 LALQLRYKPVKGA
-227 VTTIIPPDHEAESLP
+227 VTTIIPPNHEAESLP
-242 NWHQRLCHH
+242 SWHQRLCHH
-251 LSLASEN
+251 LSLASED

-291 IANAM
+291 IAHAI

-305 PAMTWLRLVI
+305 PAMTWLSMMVS
-315 TDDTALST
+315 DDVALAIQ
-323 VEKYDFP
+323 EKYGFP
-330 PLYRDFRNF
+330 PLYNDFRK
-339 RAYLA
+339 YLA
-344 MLLANNGIRG
+344 TLLANNGMRG
-354 VSQILLEFT
+354 VSRILLKLPVDYPVKYTDLFT
-363 EEHSDNPTYLFERNS
+363 HIHANAED
-378 ETENLVKW
+378 LVKW

-395 IQILILAVIGK
+395 IQILILGVNGK

-426 AYATLLAIHEDAQWR
+426 AYATLLAIHENNEWR
-441 NALIKLITIRPE
+441 KALVKLITATPE
-453 LVCDVIPW
+453 LVCEVIPW

-469 LSECRPQPVA
+469 LSECRPLPVA

-488 MLPELFVSP
+488 MLPELLVSP

-518 PSVSDITP
+518 PSVSDVTP
-526 EITKTITRSFSVAH
+526 EITKKLTRTYLVTH

-554 FTDLPAMKKVSWE
+554 FTDLPPIKKASWE
-567 ANFVSLTPEQQI
+567 KHLIPLTPEQQI
-579 LWHLGFDEWMKGE
+579 LWHLGFEKWRESGE
-592 GEGKYEKIPAP
+592 KIYEKIPAP
-603 QSAIDALLR
+603 QSAVDALLR
-612 FDFPALKDEFTRYH
+612 FDFPALNAEFVQYH
-626 NQHSDHWHSW
+626 NNAYKSW
-636 NAWHIYALC
+636 NLIALC
-645 YLPGKQSIEFLN
+645 YLPGQQAISFLN
-657 KIINEERFKGELD
+657 QIVKEDNYSGEGN

-684 TCLQREPQRLWIF
+684 ACLQRDPRRLCF
-697 TLFLGVSELA
+697 FPFFLGVSELA
-707 LPMAQRLQK
+707 LPMAQQLQK
-716 KMSYDDARNWLT
+716 KMSYEDARNWLT
-728 DYPHHA
+728 DYPRHA

-741 ALGKHCQNREYA
+741 ALGKKGKDRDCA

-760 VNINQRE
+760 VNLNQRE

-799 KIAPLPGFYQFTL
+799 KIAPLSGFYQFTL

-821 NLPLPDDAM
+821 NLPLSDDAM

-860 LADFGWDLYTA
+860 LAEFGWDLYTA
-871 WMESGAPAKENWAF
+871 WTEAGAPAKENWAF

-975 DLGLDINGSL
+975 DLGLDSSGSL
-985 TLDFGPRQFTVGF
+985 ILDFGPRKFTVGF
-998 NETLK
+998 DETLK
-1003 PVVRDANGKVL
+1003 PVVCDANGKVL

-1063 WTTEQFRLFMV
+1063 WTAEQFRLFLV

-1086 LWGVYTEENTLIA
+1086 LWGVY
-1099 CFRVA
+1099 
-1104 EDSTYSD
+1104 
-1111 MQDELFTLPAGN
+1111 
-1123 IGIPHMLEIPPES
+1123 
-1136 AAAFRQIY
+1136 
-1144 ADYELLP
+1144 
-1151 PFQQLD
+1151 
-1157 RGSYRLADN
+1157 
-1166 ERNTHELTR
+1166 
-1175 WSGRLCQA
+1175 
-1183 GRIVGL
+1183 
-1189 ERRGWQRLEESGSV
+1189 
-1203 YAMRKS
+1203 
-1209 TPYGDLEL
+1209 
-1217 ETEHFS
+1217 
-1223 LIYGETGY
+1223 
-1231 GDLLPVESVKI
+1231 
-1242 TSPDDRYGKQP
+1242 
-1253 LLTFSMLDDITASEL
+1253 
-1268 INDIESLFD
+1268 ND

>member
-1 MKSYIY
+1 MRHFIY
-7 QDEKSHKFWAVGQQ
+7 QDEKSHKFWAVEQQ
-21 GNELHISWG
+21 DNELHISWG
-30 KVGTQGQ
+30 KIGTHGQ

-47 VAEKAELK
+47 AAAKAQQK

-60 TKKGYVEDASAN
+60 TKKGYVENASAN
-72 VHIPPV
+72 VHIPPI
-78 TKVTPDVETSPE
+78 TKATPEVETSPE
-90 SKNKRPWLADDA
+90 SKNQRPWLADDA
-102 AIPLTEDLNRFA
+102 VIRLTDDINRFA
-114 FPHRSRPRDIN
+114 FPHRSRPREIN

-130 GQIWKRI
+130 GQIWQLI
-137 ANNTRAYDPDN
+137 ANNTKAYDPAN

-157 QQAFT
+157 QQAFA
-162 ELQMRIL
+162 ELQMRVQ
-169 GNKQTGSAQSDAALL
+169 GNQQTGSVQSDAALL
-184 WSFWNSYSADELVDD
+184 WSFWNSYSADELIDD
-199 LIIRCGLETTVEIAL
+199 LVIRCGLESAVEIAL
-214 LALQLKYKSVKGV
+214 LALQLRYKPVKAD
-227 VTTIIPPDHEAESLP
+227 VTTIIPPDLKAESLP

-251 LSLASEN
+251 LSLASED

-264 DKVLTAIPT
+264 DKVLAAIPS

-284 LLPERPD
+284 LIPERPD

-296 ALRYADQNV
+296 ALHYADQNV
-305 PAMTWLRLVI
+305 PAMTWLSMMVS
-315 TDDTALST
+315 DDVALAT
-323 VEKYDFP
+323 LEKYGFP
-330 PLYRDFRNF
+330 PLYNDFRK
-339 RAYLA
+339 YLA
-344 MLLANNGIRG
+344 TLLANNGMRG
-354 VSQILLEFT
+354 VSRILLKLPVDYPVKYTDLFT
-363 EEHSDNPTYLFERNS
+363 HIHANAED
-378 ETENLVKW
+378 LVKW

-395 IQILILAVIGK
+395 IQILILGVNGK

-426 AYATLLAIHEDAQWR
+426 AYATLLAIHEDKEWR
-441 NALIKLITIRPE
+441 KALVKLITATPE

-488 MLPELFVSP
+488 MLPELLVSP

-518 PSVSDITP
+518 PSVSDVTP
-526 EITKTITRSFSVAH
+526 EITKKLTRTYLVTH

-554 FTDLPAMKKVSWE
+554 FTDLPPIKKASWE
-567 ANFVSLTPEQQI
+567 KHLIPLTPEQQI
-579 LWHLGFDEWMKGE
+579 LWHLGFEKWRESGE
-592 GEGKYEKIPAP
+592 KIYEKIPAP
-603 QSAIDALLR
+603 QSAVDALLR
-612 FDFPALKDEFTRYH
+612 FDFPALNAEFVQYH
-626 NQHSDHWHSW
+626 NNAYKSW
-636 NAWHIYALC
+636 NLIALC
-645 YLPGKQSIEFLN
+645 YLPGQQAISFLN
-657 KIINEERFKGELD
+657 QIVKEDNYSGEGN

-684 TCLQREPQRLWIF
+684 ACLQRDPRRLCF
-697 TLFLGVSELA
+697 FPFFLGVSELA
-707 LPMAQRLQK
+707 LPMAQQLQK
-716 KMSYDDARNWLT
+716 KMSYEDARNWLT
-728 DYPHHA
+728 DYPRHA

-741 ALGKHCQNREYA
+741 ALGKKGKDRDCA

-760 VNINQRE
+760 VNLNQRE

-799 KIAPLPGFYQFTL
+799 KIAPLSGFYQFTL

-821 NLPLPDDAM
+821 NLPLSDDAM

-860 LADFGWDLYTA
+860 LAEFGWDLYTA
-871 WMESGAPAKENWAF
+871 WTEAGAPAKENWAF

-975 DLGLDINGSL
+975 DLGLDSSGSL
-985 TLDFGPRQFTVGF
+985 LLDFGPRKFTVGF
-998 NETLK
+998 DETLK
-1003 PVVRDANGKVL
+1003 PVVCDANGKVL

-1063 WTTEQFRLFMV
+1063 WTAEQFRLFLV

-1086 LWGVYTEENTLIA
+1086 LWGVYNDENALIT

-1111 MQDELFTLPAGN
+1111 AQDELFTLPAGN
-1123 IGIPHMLEIPPES
+1123 IGIPHVLEISPES

-1151 PFQQLD
+1151 PFQQLE
-1157 RGSYRLADN
+1157 RGSYHLADN

-1175 WSGRLCQA
+1175 WQGRLCQA

-1203 YAMRKS
+1203 YAMRKT
-1209 TPYGDLEL
+1209 TPHGDLEL
-1217 ETEHFS
+1217 ETEPFS

-1231 GDLLPVESVKI
+1231 GDQLPVESVKI
-1242 TSPDDRYGKQP
+1242 TSPDDRYGKQSS
-1253 LLTFSMLDDITASEL
+1253 LTFSMLDDITASEL

>member
-1 MKSYIY
+1 MTHFIY
-7 QDEKSHKFWAVGQQ
+7 QDEKSHKFWAVEQQ
-21 GNELHISWG
+21 DNELHISWG
-30 KVGTQGQ
+30 KVGTNGQ
-37 SQIKSFADAA
+37 SQIKSFSDAA
-47 VAEKAELK
+47 AAAKAELK

-60 TKKGYVEDASAN
+60 TKKGYVENASAN
-72 VHIPPV
+72 VHISPI
-78 TKVTPDVETSPE
+78 TKATPEVETSPE
-90 SKNKRPWLADDA
+90 SKNQRPWLADDA
-102 AIPLTEDLNRFA
+102 VIPVTDDINRFA
-114 FPHRSRPRDIN
+114 FPHRSRPREIN
-125 YLHKD
+125 YLRKD
-130 GQIWKRI
+130 GEIWKRI
-137 ANNTRAYDPDN
+137 ADNTRAYDPDN
-148 NYRSYPENW
+148 NYRAYPENW
-157 QQAFT
+157 QQAFA

-169 GNKQTGSAQSDAALL
+169 GNQQTGSVQSDAALL

-199 LIIRCGLETTVEIAL
+199 LVIRCGLDSAVEIAL
-214 LALQLKYKSVKGV
+214 LALQLRYNPVKRA
-227 VTTIIPPDHEAESLP
+227 VTTIIPPNHEAESLP

-251 LSLASEN
+251 LSLASED

-264 DKVLTAIPT
+264 DKVLAAIPT

-284 LLPERPD
+284 LIPERPD

-296 ALRYADQNV
+296 ALHYADQNV
-305 PAMTWLRLVI
+305 PAMTWLSMMVS
-315 TDDTALST
+315 DDVALAT
-323 VEKYDFP
+323 LEKYGFP
-330 PLYRDFRNF
+330 PLYNDFRK
-339 RAYLA
+339 YLA
-344 MLLANNGIRG
+344 TLLANNGMRG
-354 VSQILLEFT
+354 VSRILLKLPVDYPVKYTDLFT
-363 EEHSDNPTYLFERNS
+363 NIHANAED
-378 ETENLVKW
+378 LVKW

-395 IQILILAVIGK
+395 IQILILGVIGK

-411 YLSKACQKHPAAAIA
+411 YLSKASQKHPAAAIA
-426 AYATLLAIHEDAQWR
+426 AYATLLAIHENKEWR
-441 NALIKLITIRPE
+441 KALVKLITATPE

-479 EECEYATVD
+479 EKCEYATVD
-488 MLPELFVSP
+488 MLPELLVSP

-518 PSVSDITP
+518 PSVSDVTP
-526 EITKTITRSFSVAH
+526 EITKKLTRTYLVTH

-554 FTDLPAMKKVSWE
+554 FTDLPPIKKASWE
-567 ANFVSLTPEQQI
+567 KHLIPLTPEQQI
-579 LWHLGFDEWMKGE
+579 LWHLGFEKWRESGE
-592 GEGKYEKIPAP
+592 KIYEKVPAP
-603 QSAIDALLR
+603 QSAVDALLR
-612 FDFPALKDEFTRYH
+612 FDFPALNAEFVQYH
-626 NQHSDHWHSW
+626 NNAYKSW
-636 NAWHIYALC
+636 NLIALC
-645 YLPGKQSIEFLN
+645 YLPGQQAISFLN
-657 KIINEERFKGELD
+657 QIVKEDNYSGEGN

-684 TCLQREPQRLWIF
+684 ACLQRDPRRLCF
-697 TLFLGVSELA
+697 FPFFLGVSELA
-707 LPMAQRLQK
+707 LPMAQQLQK
-716 KMSYDDARNWLT
+716 KMSYEDARNWLT
-728 DYPHHA
+728 DYPRHA

-741 ALGKHCQNREYA
+741 ALGKKGKDRDCA

-760 VNINQRE
+760 VNLNQRE

-799 KIAPLPGFYQFTL
+799 KIAPLSGFYQFTL

-821 NLPLPDDAM
+821 NLPLSDDAM

-860 LADFGWDLYTA
+860 LAEFGWDLYTA
-871 WMESGAPAKENWAF
+871 WTEAGAPAKENWAF

-975 DLGLDINGSL
+975 DLRLDSSGSL
-985 TLDFGPRQFTVGF
+985 ILDFGPRKFTVGF
-998 NETLK
+998 DETLK
-1003 PVVRDANGKVL
+1003 PVVCDANGKVL

-1063 WTTEQFRLFMV
+1063 WTAEQFSLFLV

-1086 LWGVYTEENTLIA
+1086 LWGVYNDENALIT

-1111 MQDELFTLPAGN
+1111 AQDELFTLPAGN
-1123 IGIPHMLEIPPES
+1123 IGIPHVLEIPPES

-1144 ADYELLP
+1144 VDYELLP
-1151 PFQQLD
+1151 PFQQLE
-1157 RGSYRLADN
+1157 RGSYHLADN
-1166 ERNTHELTR
+1166 ERNVHELSR
-1175 WSGRLCQA
+1175 WDGRLCQA

-1209 TPYGDLEL
+1209 TPYGALEL
-1217 ETEHFS
+1217 ETEPFS

-1231 GDLLPVESVKI
+1231 SDLLPVESVKI
-1242 TSPDDRYGKQP
+1242 TAPYDRYGKQSSP
-1253 LLTFSMLDDITASEL
+1253 TFSMLDDITASEL

>member
-1 MKSYIY
+1 MRHFIY
-7 QDEKSHKFWAVGQQ
+7 QDEKSHKFWAVEQQ

-37 SQIKSFADAA
+37 SQVKNFADVAA
-47 VAEKAELK
+47 AEKAKLK

-60 TKKGYVEDASAN
+60 TKKGYVENASAN
-72 VHIPPV
+72 VHIPPI
-78 TKVTPDVETSPE
+78 TKATPEVETSPE
-90 SKNKRPWLADDA
+90 SKNQRPWLADDA
-102 AIPLTEDLNRFA
+102 VIRLTDDINRFA
-114 FPHRSRPRDIN
+114 FPHRSRPREIN

-130 GQIWKRI
+130 GQIWQLI
-137 ANNTRAYDPDN
+137 ANNTRAYDPAN

-157 QQAFT
+157 QQAFA
-162 ELQMRIL
+162 ELQMRVQ
-169 GNKQTGSAQSDAALL
+169 GNQQTGSAQSDAALL
-184 WSFWNSYSADELVDD
+184 WCFWNSYSADELVDD
-199 LIIRCGLETTVEIAL
+199 LVIRCGLESAVEIAL
-214 LALQLKYKSVKGV
+214 LALQLRYKPVKGA
-227 VTTIIPPDHEAESLP
+227 VTTIIPPNHEAESLP
-242 NWHQRLCHH
+242 SWHQRLCHH
-251 LSLASEN
+251 LSLASED

-291 IANAM
+291 IAHAI

-305 PAMTWLRLVI
+305 PAMTWLSMMVS
-315 TDDTALST
+315 DDVALAIQ
-323 VEKYDFP
+323 EKYGFP
-330 PLYRDFRNF
+330 PLYNDFRK
-339 RAYLA
+339 YLA
-344 MLLANNGIRG
+344 TLLANNGMRG
-354 VSQILLEFT
+354 VSRILLKLPVDYPVKYTDLFT
-363 EEHSDNPTYLFERNS
+363 HIHANAED
-378 ETENLVKW
+378 LVKW

-395 IQILILAVIGK
+395 IQILILGVNGK

-426 AYATLLAIHEDAQWR
+426 AYATLLAIHENNEWR
-441 NALIKLITIRPE
+441 KALVKLITATPE
-453 LVCDVIPW
+453 LVCEVIPW

-469 LSECRPQPVA
+469 LSECRPLPVA

-488 MLPELFVSP
+488 MLPELLVSP

-518 PSVSDITP
+518 PSVSDVTP
-526 EITKTITRSFSVAH
+526 EITKKLTRTYLVTH

-554 FTDLPAMKKVSWE
+554 FTDLPPIKKASWE
-567 ANFVSLTPEQQI
+567 KQLIPLTPEQQI
-579 LWHLGFDEWMKGE
+579 LWHLGFEKWRESGE
-592 GEGKYEKIPAP
+592 KIYEKIPAP
-603 QSAIDALLR
+603 QSAVDALLR
-612 FDFPALKDEFTRYH
+612 FDFPALNAEFVQYH
-626 NQHSDHWHSW
+626 NNAYKSW
-636 NAWHIYALC
+636 NLIALC
-645 YLPGKQSIEFLN
+645 YLPGQQAISFLN
-657 KIINEERFKGELD
+657 QIVKEDNYSGEGN

-684 TCLQREPQRLWIF
+684 ACLQRDPRRLCF
-697 TLFLGVSELA
+697 FPFFLGVSELA
-707 LPMAQRLQK
+707 LPMAQQLQK
-716 KMSYDDARNWLT
+716 KMSYEDARNWLT
-728 DYPHHA
+728 DYPRHA

-741 ALGKHCQNREYA
+741 ALGKKGKDRDCA

-760 VNINQRE
+760 VNLNQRE

-786 TLFDSDPLEEYPA
+786 TLFDSDPLEECPA
-799 KIAPLPGFYQFTL
+799 KIAPLSGFYQFTL

-821 NLPLPDDAM
+821 NLPLSDDAM

-860 LADFGWDLYTA
+860 LAEFGWDLYTA
-871 WMESGAPAKENWAF
+871 WTEAGAPAKENWAF

-975 DLGLDINGSL
+975 DLGLDSSGSL
-985 TLDFGPRQFTVGF
+985 ILDFGPRKFTVGF
-998 NETLK
+998 DETLK
-1003 PVVRDANGKVL
+1003 PVVCDANGKVL

-1063 WTTEQFRLFMV
+1063 WTAEQFRLFLV

-1111 MQDELFTLPAGN
+1111 AQDQLFTLPAGN
-1123 IGIPHMLEIPPES
+1123 IGIPHVLEIPPES

-1144 ADYELLP
+1144 VDYELLP
-1151 PFQQLD
+1151 PFQQLE
-1157 RGSYRLADN
+1157 RGSYHLADN
-1166 ERNTHELTR
+1166 ERNVHELSR
-1175 WSGRLCQA
+1175 WNGRLCQG

-1209 TPYGDLEL
+1209 TPYGALEL
-1217 ETEHFS
+1217 ETEPFS

-1231 GDLLPVESVKI
+1231 SDLLPVESVKI
-1242 TSPDDRYGKQP
+1242 TAPYDRYGKQSSP
-1253 LLTFSMLDDITASEL
+1253 TFSVLDNITASEL